1 MIEPTLNSDAQ
12 RAGWQF
18 AAANPEQATRK
29 QIADAAGVS
38 TGTVGRWL
46 QAWREELGDDL
57 FRTEIAEQ
65 RAEQTAAARA
75 ASERMW
81 DDLRLTEARNAGVTA
96 GLVRQRLI
104 EMLPSIETT
113 RVDRG
118 ADGQQSAVV
127 VKGPSATA
135 VDQLARAYERLLA
148 GAELLIGRPTKHTQR
163 SVPSDQWSPPALPA
177 GVMSDD
183 EKRAKVI
190 DLRDRAR
197 RKASGE

>member
-1 MIEPTLNSDAQ
+1 MIEPTLNTPQQ
-12 RAGWQF
+12 RAGWDY

-46 QAWREELGDDL
+46 KAWRAELGDDL
-57 FRTEIAEQ
+57 FRGEIAEK
-65 RAEQTAAARA
+65 RTEQTAAARA
-75 ASERMW
+75 ASDQMW

-96 GLVRQRLI
+96 GRIRNRILEL
-104 EMLPSIETT
+104 LPSVATV

-118 ADGQQSAVV
+118 DDGDLTPVV
-127 VKGPSATA
+127 VQGPKAAEIDALS
-135 VDQLARAYERLLA
+135 RAYERLLV
-148 GAELLIGRPTKHTQR
+148 GAELLIGRPTRHTQR
-163 SVPSDQWSPPALPA
+163 SVPSDQWTAPQLPA
-177 GVMSDD
+177 GMMSDD

-197 RKASGE
+197 RKAAGE